1 MGFCSFSSETIIDN
15 KTTVD
20 NVFINEFL
28 PYAPDFCVK
37 VYLYGLYKCSNSSSD
52 NDIENFA
59 RVLKCSEEDIEQAYL
74 YWQEQGLVQILKTC
88 PFSVKYMPPKNCI
101 SNNKKYNKEKYAN
114 FNSQIQEIINERMLT
129 PTEYH
134 EYYDFMESFKFE
146 PTALIMIAGYAA
158 QIKGGNVGYNYIL
171 TIAKNWAYEGIK
183 NSQQVEEK
191 LKEFENNST
200 EIGELIKIFAIKRI
214 PSIEEKEYLLK
225 WKNDFGFD
233 FETIKF
239 VAKNVKK
246 LYKGGFDKLDK
257 KLLSYY
263 EKKITSK
270 KEIEEYEQNKESM
283 YKTAKDVCKNLGVY
297 YENLEPVI
305 DNYISTWINMGYD
318 SVTLNLIS
326 NFAFKTNVRT
336 LENLEK
342 VILKFYKLGLVSKE
356 SIDQH
361 LSELMETDKKIKEI
375 LSSLGIQ
382 RNVNSFDREFYNIW
396 INVWKMP
403 EEVIQYASILAGDK
417 LQPMQ
422 YINKV
427 LSNFYDKGVKTLD
440 QAKNYSLD
448 FVSSTSEKTKKKIKQ
463 NFEQRNYKKEE
474 LDALYDSIEEI
485 EI

>member
-1 MGFCSFSSETIIDN
+1 MGFCSFSSETIIEN
-15 KTTVD
+15 KTTID
-20 NVFINEFL
+20 NIFINEFL

-37 VYLYGLYKCSNSSSD
+37 VYLYGLYKCSNSTTD
-52 NDIENFA
+52 NDIESFA
-59 RVLKCSEEDIEQAYL
+59 RVLKCSEEDIEQAFL

-101 SNNKKYNKEKYAN
+101 SNNKKYNKEKYAS
-114 FNSQIQEIINERMLT
+114 FNIQIQELLSGRMIT

-134 EYYDFMESFKFE
+134 EYYDFMESFKVE
-146 PTALIMIAGYAA
+146 PEALIMIVGYAT
-158 QIKGGNVGYNYIL
+158 QIKGDNVGYNYIL
-171 TIAKNWAYEGIK
+171 TVAKNWAYEGVK
-183 NSQQVEEK
+183 NSSQVEEK
-191 LKEFENNST
+191 LKEFELNSE
-200 EIGELIKIFAIKRI
+200 EIGELTKIFGIKRI

-246 LYKGGFDKLDK
+246 QYKSGFDKLDK

-263 EKKITSK
+263 EKKLTSK
-270 KEIEEYEQNKESM
+270 KEIEEYEQNKEAL
-283 YKTAKDVCKNLGVY
+283 YAAAKEVCKNLGIY

-305 DNYISTWINMGYD
+305 DNYISTWTNMGYD
-318 SVTLNLIS
+318 STTLSLIS
-326 NFAFKTNVRT
+326 NFAFKSNVRN

-342 VILKFYKLGLVSKE
+342 IILKFYKLGLISKE
-356 SIDQH
+356 SIDEH
-361 LSELMETDKKIKEI
+361 LTELLATDKKIKEI
-375 LSSLGIQ
+375 LNCLGLSRQ
-382 RNVNSFDREFYNIW
+382 VNSFDREFYNTW

-403 EEVIQYASILAGDK
+403 EEVIQYAGNLASDK

-427 LSNFYDKGVKTLD
+427 LSNFYEKDIKTLEEA
-440 QAKNYSLD
+440 QK
-448 FVSSTSEKTKKKIKQ
+448 FVPESQPVKKEKKIKQ
-463 NFEQRNYKKEE
+463 NFEQRTYKKEE
-474 LDALYDSIEEI
+474 LNALYDSIEEI